1 MQRRK
6 WLAVGASIFGLLMVG
21 SVAYAHYVYED
32 GYVWEGGGKCLFA
45 RAEIS
50 HGENDGGYART
61 DLRGVRRFN
70 TPNGWGAD
78 CYSDWDRPPGFYAAR
93 NVLLK
98 WSAQHEQWA
107 VCVDGVYNYNEGT
120 DHNLSKTSL
129 YRLKCGRGHYANF
142 GGAFTYMSPDWVGA
156 HIYSGYDYLDGE

>member
-1 MQRRK
+1 MRNRR
-6 WLAVGASIFGLLMVG
+6 LVVTCASIIAVLTLGG
-21 SVAYAHYVYED
+21 VAFAHYVYQE
-32 GYVWEGGGKCLFA
+32 GYVWEGAEKCLFA

-61 DLRGVRRFN
+61 DLRGIKRFN
-70 TPNGWGAD
+70 TPNSWGAD
-78 CYSDWDRPPGFYAAR
+78 CWKDWDRPPGFYAAR

-98 WSAQHEQWA
+98 WSSQHGQWA

-129 YRLKCGRGHYANF
+129 YRLKCGRGQYANF
-142 GGAFTYMSPDWVGA
+142 GGAFTYLSPDWVGA